1 MTILID
7 PPGVLFTGVPG
18 AASTSIEAALEG
30 VPEGKWIAP
39 KHTTVDGLLKDG
51 ILTIEQRRRL
61 TVFCIVRNPFDMV
74 HAEWHRSRRR
84 WILKID
90 DISSIG
96 GWSHEKKKQIIYSA
110 AYDFSEF
117 VKVYYGHA
125 YHTKTK
131 HSLFDIYTNNADMV
145 FKFEEIDAVSNWLK
159 DKFNIN
165 IVLGKKNKTEG
176 RLDYWRD
183 YDSLARKIISEV
195 HKDDIEAFGY
205 KF

>member
-1 MTILID
+1 
-7 PPGVLFTGVPG
+7 
-18 AASTSIEAALEG
+18 
-30 VPEGKWIAP
+30 
-39 KHTTVDGLLKDG
+39 
-51 ILTIEQRRRL
+51 
-61 TVFCIVRNPFDMV
+61 
-74 HAEWHRSRRR
+74 
-84 WILKID
+84 
-90 DISSIG
+90 
-96 GWSHEKKKQIIYSA
+96 
-110 AYDFSEF
+110 
-117 VKVYYGHA
+117 
-125 YHTKTK
+125 
-131 HSLFDIYTNNADMV
+131 MV